1 MDGVRVATWV
11 QKFHVS
17 DFQGTSSVIS
27 GPQIVRTLT
36 DLGVTHVVWVP
47 DSTTGKWEDSLSA
60 AATVELV
67 RVCREGEAWPLAAG
81 LYLGGKTPLVM
92 MQITGFF
99 ESGDAMRNVLFDLK
113 LPIFSLVGYRGYL
126 VEGST
131 DTARAATEPILDAWG
146 LPHVLIRGASDLP
159 KLTCHGENC
168 RAQNTPGLALLAEK
182 GI

>member
-1 MDGVRVATWV
+1 M
-11 QKFHVS
+11 
-17 DFQGTSSVIS
+17 IS

-36 DLGVTHVVWVP
+36 DLGVSHVVWVP
-47 DSTTGKWEDSLSA
+47 DSTTGQWEESLEMA
-60 AATVELV
+60 ADIELV

-81 LYLGGKTPLVM
+81 LFLGGKTPLVM

-113 LPIFSLVGYRGYL
+113 LPILSLIGYRGYL

-131 DTARAATEPILDAWG
+131 DTARAATEPVLDAWG
-146 LPHVLIRGASDLP
+146 LPHVMIRDASDLP
-159 KLTCHGENC
+159 KLVRHWEKC
-168 RAQNTPGLALLAEK
+168 RSNNILGLALLAEK

>member
-1 MDGVRVATWV
+1 M
-11 QKFHVS
+11 
-17 DFQGTSSVIS
+17 IS
-27 GPQIVRTLT
+27 GPQIVRTLV

-47 DSTTGKWEDSLSA
+47 DSTTGQWEDSLEA
-60 AATVELV
+60 AEAVTLL

-113 LPIFSLVGYRGYL
+113 LPIFSLIGYRGYL

-131 DTARAATEPILDAWG
+131 DTARAATEPVLEAWG
-146 LPHVLIRGASDLP
+146 LSHVLIRGADDLP
-159 KLTCHGENC
+159 KLIRHWEKC
-168 RAQNTPGLALLAEK
+168 RDQNTPGVALLAEK